1 MDQEVF
7 SIIEK
12 YKDALSKS
20 GIRAKKVILF
30 GSHSYGRAK
39 EYSDI
44 DLVVISDD
52 FKEMNLIERLEIL
65 GRATAKIMEPIE
77 ALGYTEEEF
86 GSKEEGSFIA
96 DKVKAKGI
104 EI

>member
-1 MDQEVF
+1 MDTKLYQ
-7 SIIEK
+7 IIEK

-20 GIRAKKVILF
+20 GIRSDRIILF
-30 GSHSYGRAK
+30 GSHAFGKAE

-44 DLVVISDD
+44 DLVVISND
-52 FKEMNLIERLEIL
+52 FKGMDLIERLEIL
-65 GRATAKIMEPIE
+65 GRTAARIMEPIE

-86 GSKEEGSFIA
+86 SSKGKGTFIG
-96 DKVKAKGI
+96 DEVKAKGI